1 MMTVLSKAIRATPS
15 EFPSYDAIPGNL
27 PRGSKAARRLAR
39 LARKA
44 LIAEAELTPKP
55 GLVDRRGN
63 GAHTDLSLEIM
74 RRSAVAIEPY
84 FRQMA
89 LASWGLEPTQSI
101 REQLALIGRHAE
113 RAMFEATGGSNAH
126 KGAIWALG
134 LLVAAA
140 AIRGSDTRNGNNRY
154 DDANANGDRNGNS
167 ANDGDYDY
175 DGNKDVD
182 ADLTASAIATTAK
195 LIASFEDRA
204 IPRLVSH
211 GDAVAKRYGVPGA
224 RGEALSGFP
233 HVVDV
238 ALPALRRKR
247 RSGAPEQIARLDALL
262 NIMSTLDDTCLLYR
276 GGQTALAA
284 AKEGA
289 AAVEAAGGTGTALGR
304 ERLYCLDR
312 RFLALHV
319 SPGGSADLL
328 AAALFLDAVEHQQSD
343 IQADLGPGACLME
356 VSNGAH

>member
-1 MMTVLSKAIRATPS
+1 MMTVLSKAIRATPG
-15 EFPSYDAIPGNL
+15 EFPSCDATPGNL

-89 LASWGLEPTQSI
+89 LASWALEPTQSI

-140 AIRGSDTRNGNNRY
+140 AIRGSDTRNGN
-154 DDANANGDRNGNS
+154 
-167 ANDGDYDY
+167 
-175 DGNKDVD
+175 KDVD

-211 GDAVAKRYGVPGA
+211 GDEVAKRYGVPGA

-276 GGQTALAA
+276 GGQTALVA

-312 RFLALHV
+312 RLLALHV

-328 AAALFLDAVEHQQSD
+328 AAALFLDAVEHQQND